1 VASRIRLACAVLAAS
16 LAIASPELS
25 RVARADPTAA
35 DKETARTLLDDGDRK
50 FSAKDYAGALKSF
63 QAADSMMGV
72 PTTGIEVAR
81 AEEALGQ
88 LAEAHDKLLEVTRY
102 PQKPGEP
109 AAFTKARADAA
120 VRAEKIGARI
130 PTLKVTLSGPPGGT
144 DITVTIDGETVPAA
158 AATLPRKID
167 PGKHSVVASARG
179 YADAKADVTLREV
192 EAKEVKLT
200 LVPGGPALG
209 PPPPPPGMVPGGA
222 PPPAYYGAPRQDAPS
237 SPPEGTVVM
246 KRNST
251 GMFVTGIVLM
261 GVGGLT
267 AIVGGLTMAVSS
279 AGGSL
284 CDDSGGGCGSGPS
297 GTGIGILAAGGGL
310 LVGGVVLTV
319 IGGRKV
325 PVQASASA
333 LTVQPL
339 IGPGTLGM
347 RGTF

>member
-16 LAIASPELS
+16 LVIASPALS

-50 FSAKDYAGALKSF
+50 FSAKDYSGALKSF

-120 VRAEKIGARI
+120 VRAEKIAARI

-144 DITVTIDGETVPAA
+144 DVTVTIDGEPLPSA

-192 EAKEVKLT
+192 EAKEVRLT
-200 LVPGGPALG
+200 LVPGGPPLG
-209 PPPPPPGMVPGGA
+209 PPPPPGGMVQGP
-222 PPPAYYGAPRQDAPS
+222 PPPAYYGAPRQDVPS
-237 SPPEGTVVM
+237 PPPEGVVM

-284 CDDSGGGCGSGPS
+284 CDDAGGGCGGGPS

-310 LVGGVVLTV
+310 LVGGIVLTV

-333 LTVQPL
+333 MTLEPL
-339 IGPGTLGM
+339 IGPGSAGL
-347 RGTF
+347 RVSF